1 MMNFV
6 LVIATLALLVLL
18 FLIFRAVVL
27 WYFRIDHVIDRL
39 DSILTELKGRSRS
52 PGEVTSVKI
61 PVCESC
67 GTVLR
72 TGEYT
77 CQKCGQAVMA

>member
-1 MMNFV
+1 MNFV
-6 LVIATLALLVLL
+6 LVIATLALLVVL

-39 DSILTELKGRSRS
+39 DSILAELRGQSRS
-52 PGEVTSVKI
+52 PREVSTGKI

-77 CQKCGQAVMA
+77 CQKCGQAQRA